1 MGKHQRRQTWATTV
15 YSGASV
21 RTQRVHAYV
30 HLGGVPYAERATK
43 REREVRGCCTRERR
57 TQSSWGFYGG
67 YTRRIHGRQAEAHQ
81 FPIQFAALALPILG
95 DSTPAREHHPF
106 RPRDGTA
113 GSMNRFAIKY
123 RGSHRPSFDRVCYG
137 GKKRER
143 GGRGGESCEK
153 RQESSRFHIQETLY
167 SAGISGNVLYIPG

>member
-21 RTQRVHAYV
+21 RTQRIHAYV

-57 TQSSWGFYGG
+57 TQSSSMADIRGV
-67 YTRRIHGRQAEAHQ
+67 YTADRQKPINFPFNSQPSPCQ
-81 FPIQFAALALPILG
+81 FLG